1 MTTRFRLIS
10 KDLQNQDD
18 EATMNQIRTLQ
29 KEYAK
34 LETQINTARKAMA
47 KHMKSPQFLSDD
59 NQALFRSHEN
69 NLASWAARQSEIRTQ
84 ILSLQTRQPSSQTA
98 ASHRNDGEVQHVP
111 GRSQSRI
118 PETIRSEEEEDIYG
132 DQLGRLH
139 SRTPAQSIDDP
150 QERNPNTI
158 NNDIQRNPRKRPA
171 EDQLSPSPS
180 RFFAIPKTEFLQ
192 MQQPLKRICEKKFKS
207 WIS

>member
-1 MTTRFRLIS
+1 
-10 KDLQNQDD
+10 
-18 EATMNQIRTLQ
+18 MNQIRTLQ

-98 ASHRNDGEVQHVP
+98 SHRNDGEVQHVP

-132 DQLGRLH
+132 EQLPTRGCLH
-139 SRTPAQSIDDP
+139 SIPLISTRISSQQTSSSS
-150 QERNPNTI
+150 NPI
-158 NNDIQRNPRKRPA
+158 ALCP
-171 EDQLSPSPS
+171 
-180 RFFAIPKTEFLQ
+180 
-192 MQQPLKRICEKKFKS
+192 
-207 WIS
+207 